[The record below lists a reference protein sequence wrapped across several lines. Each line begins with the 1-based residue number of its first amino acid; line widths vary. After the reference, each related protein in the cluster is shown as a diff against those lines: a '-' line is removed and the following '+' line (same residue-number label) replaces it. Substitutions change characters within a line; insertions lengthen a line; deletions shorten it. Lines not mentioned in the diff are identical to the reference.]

1 MVYNVRVPVG
11 RDAQMKQASQKS
23 KALLALL
30 AFLAAIL
37 ACAALV
43 RAQVSPFATSNPDA
57 SASSADPAFVARA
70 NATIVHSRKLI
81 DNFFEQTSN
90 VVCTE
95 NVSQTVVGKNNK
107 PMYREESAFEYQ
119 MQSNNRSGSMR
130 LTESREAQKA
140 AFRDPSKTL
149 LITNGFASILLVLH
163 PNYESSYVFE
173 PADEETIDGRTL
185 LKVHFKPVPGASS
198 PAAVQLRGRNYPL
211 QLKGDIWIDE
221 ESGAVVKLIS
231 SLDNSLADL
240 GLKELRS
247 EIHYS
252 VVQFHEPDEAY
263 WMPASAVIDVETP
276 KQHWRNVHRFTD
288 YRRFRATI
296 QVDLG
301 ENKP

>member
-1 MVYNVRVPVG
+1 
-11 RDAQMKQASQKS
+11 MKLASHRFKF
-23 KALLALL
+23 LLALL
-30 AFLAAIL
+30 TFLAAIL
-37 ACAALV
+37 ACTALL
-43 RAQVSPFATSNPDA
+43 RAQVTPIARNDLNAAA
-57 SASSADPAFVARA
+57 SGADPAFVARA
-70 NATIVHSRKLI
+70 NATIIHSRKLI

-119 MQSNNRSGSMR
+119 MQSSNRNGSMR
-130 LTESREAQKA
+130 LTESRESQKA
-140 AFRDPSKTL
+140 AFRDPNKTL

-163 PNYESSYVFE
+163 QNYEASYVFE
-173 PADEETIDGRTL
+173 PADEETVDGRTL

-221 ESGAVVKLIS
+221 ESGAVVKLVS
-231 SLDNSLADL
+231 SLDSSLADL
-240 GLKELRS
+240 GLRELRS

-252 VVQFHEPDEAY
+252 VVQFHAPDEAY

>member
-1 MVYNVRVPVG
+1 
-11 RDAQMKQASQKS
+11 MKQASHHS
-23 KALLALL
+23 KLFLALL
-30 AFLAAIL
+30 TFLAAIL

-43 RAQVSPFATSNPDA
+43 RAQATPIPKNEPDPPA
-57 SASSADPAFVARA
+57 RAADPAFVARA
-70 NATIVHSRKLI
+70 NATIIHSRKLI
-81 DNFFEQTSN
+81 DSFFEQTAN

-119 MQSNNRSGSMR
+119 MQSSLRNGSMR
-130 LTESREAQKA
+130 LTESRESRKA
-140 AFRDPSKTL
+140 AFRDPSRTL

-163 PNYESSYVFE
+163 QNYESSYLFE
-173 PADEETIDGRTL
+173 PVDEEAADGRTL
-185 LKVHFKPVPGASS
+185 VKVHFKPVPGASS
-198 PAAVQLRGRNYPL
+198 PAAIQLRGRNYPL
-211 QLKGDIWIDE
+211 QLKGDIWLDE
-221 ESGAVVKLIS
+221 ESGAVVKLVS
-231 SLDNSLADL
+231 SLDTGMEDL
-240 GLKELRS
+240 GMRELRS

-252 VVQFHEPDEAY
+252 IVQFHDPEEAY

-301 ENKP
+301 GDKK

>member
-1 MVYNVRVPVG
+1 
-11 RDAQMKQASQKS
+11 MKLHSPRS
-23 KALLALL
+23 TILLALL
-30 AFLAAIL
+30 TFLIAIL
-37 ACAALV
+37 ACTALLNAQTGPAA
-43 RAQVSPFATSNPDA
+43 Q
-57 SASSADPAFVARA
+57 SASDTPTSAPDPEFLARA
-70 NATIVHSRKLI
+70 IATIVHSRKLI
-81 DNFFEQTSN
+81 DSFFEQTSD

-119 MQSNNRSGSMR
+119 MQSSSRSGSLR
-130 LTESREAQKA
+130 LTESRESRKA
-140 AFRDPSKTL
+140 AFRDPNKTL
-149 LITNGFASILLVLH
+149 LITNGFASMLLVLH
-163 PNYESSYVFE
+163 ENYESSYVFE
-173 PADEETIDGRTL
+173 PASEETVDGRTV
-185 LKVHFKPVPGASS
+185 LKIHFKPIPGASS
-198 PAAVQLRGRNYPL
+198 PAAIQLHGRNYPL

-231 SLDNSLADL
+231 SLDASLEDL
-240 GLKELRS
+240 GLRELRS

-252 VVQFHEPDEAY
+252 IVQFHAPEEAY

-301 ENKP
+301 EKQP